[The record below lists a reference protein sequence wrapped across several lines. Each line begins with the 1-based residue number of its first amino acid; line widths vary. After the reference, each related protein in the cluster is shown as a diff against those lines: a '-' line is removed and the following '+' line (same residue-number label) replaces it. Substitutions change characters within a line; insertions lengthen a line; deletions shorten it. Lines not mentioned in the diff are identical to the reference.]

1 MKKTVALLLLAA
13 LCLCFLPGCAS
24 LDTTGLLEAAPGLI
38 ERAAALNEIYYGAG
52 IPYDEGGTPIG
63 NYYPADRDY
72 LRAQGFSTID
82 ELKEKTETV
91 FSADYCQAIY
101 SSTLSGFAAEGSGYI
116 YARYSSSQP
125 KDEDLRDE
133 NETIL
138 VSSTAENKLA
148 HILSIDYDYSSLHL
162 GEGGR
167 DYATVLLSVTT
178 QLAAD
183 EDHPTGPYT
192 VTEEMA
198 IKFVY
203 ENGWRIDSATY

>member
-1 MKKTVALLLLAA
+1 M
-13 LCLCFLPGCAS
+13 
-24 LDTTGLLEAAPGLI
+24 
-38 ERAAALNEIYYGAG
+38 
-52 IPYDEGGTPIG
+52 
-63 NYYPADRDY
+63 
-72 LRAQGFSTID
+72 
-82 ELKEKTETV
+82 
-91 FSADYCQAIY
+91 
-101 SSTLSGFAAEGSGYI
+101 
-116 YARYSSSQP
+116 
-125 KDEDLRDE
+125 
-133 NETIL
+133 

-148 HILSIDYDYSSLHL
+148 HILSIDYDYSSLRL

-183 EDHPTGPYT
+183 EDHPAGPYT